1 MTGALSITGCRWR
14 GLGPTPA
21 TGQRFRLAAAIFVAV
36 DLAAEQRAARGA
48 EHRAEEL
55 VAIARDLVAG
65 EAADGAADQQAGRA
79 IVLLAA
85 ITTVAAAPDAGVRID
100 PLVARGVITAI
111 LLAIEIRAFVD
122 LAIALCRDCVR
133 QTGISR
139 ILLKKSP
146 GGLRRVGCGREANGL
161 PTVIRRWRGAG
172 SGRSLPF
179 SGGFGLRRRGGTRHG
194 HHWDRAG
201 ASGPVSGC
209 A

>member
-36 DLAAEQRAARGA
+36 DLASEQRAARGA
-48 EHRAEEL
+48 ERRAEQL
-55 VAIARDLVAG
+55 GAVARDLVAG

-100 PLVARGVITAI
+100 PLVARGLITAI

-139 ILLKKSP
+139 GGADDARGNEHTHQALGQNTHLFSFP
-146 GGLRRVGCGREANGL
+146 GFDASFPPGTGRFEGKNE
-161 PTVIRRWRGAG
+161 PG
-172 SGRSLPF
+172 S
-179 SGGFGLRRRGGTRHG
+179 SGV
-194 HHWDRAG
+194 A
-201 ASGPVSGC
+201 
-209 A
+209 